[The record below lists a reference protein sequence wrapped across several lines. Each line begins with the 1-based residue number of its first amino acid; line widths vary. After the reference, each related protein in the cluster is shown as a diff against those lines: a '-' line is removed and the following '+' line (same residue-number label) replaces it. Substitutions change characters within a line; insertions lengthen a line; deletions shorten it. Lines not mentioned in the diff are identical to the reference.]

1 MCRIRFRWIS
11 RPTGLNILRGC
22 MEDIEFFKIWPQD
35 GKPIIVDLIDKDL
48 DCNETGWK
56 LRRVKKNNG
65 TSHTFEAYRLNL
77 TPRNLNE
84 IIAIRI
90 LGRPLIP
97 SEKIVHL
104 DGDHLNNR
112 RSNIQVM
119 TAKEFREFKKK
130 ELPMQS

>member
-1 MCRIRFRWIS
+1 
-11 RPTGLNILRGC
+11 
-22 MEDIEFFKIWPQD
+22 MEDVEFFKIWPQD

-56 LRRVKKNNG
+56 LRRIKKNGG

-77 TPRNLNE
+77 TPRNLDE
-84 IIAIRI
+84 IIATRI

-97 SEKIVHL
+97 GEKIVHL

-112 RSNIQVM
+112 RENIKVM
-119 TAKEFREFKKK
+119 TSKEFREFKKK
-130 ELPMQS
+130 VLSD